1 MPAAIA
7 DFSGS
12 STNCYVAAATRAGGM
27 PGLSISSDG
36 FSISTASDVNGS
48 KNLLNALGMTYIY
61 IALKI

>member
-1 MPAAIA
+1 MPAAVA
-7 DFSGS
+7 DFES
-12 STNCYVAAATRAGGM
+12 SATTCYIAAATQAGGM